1 MNREGT
7 DVTEERGTDQMN
19 ERRSEGK
26 RELEIPSVSRV
37 SLPRLSRCRY
47 SLSVPFTRLRHRSV
61 RDAGRYARLP
71 TLTVSPLAARGL
83 RPEAEPARVPRL
95 LTHLGRAS
103 LRSATSLGSFVAFGP
118 LRGVWLRDEGHGG

>member
-1 MNREGT
+1 M
-7 DVTEERGTDQMN
+7 TEERGTDQMN

-71 TLTVSPLAARGL
+71 TLTHYPTEWRVSVASVASS
-83 RPEAEPARVPRL
+83 EP
-95 LTHLGRAS
+95 
-103 LRSATSLGSFVAFGP
+103 
-118 LRGVWLRDEGHGG
+118 RDDR

>member
-1 MNREGT
+1 M
-7 DVTEERGTDQMN
+7 TEERGTDQMN

-61 RDAGRYARLP
+61 RDRDSEASTGMNSIED
-71 TLTVSPLAARGL
+71 LTIRNQHHHKS
-83 RPEAEPARVPRL
+83 
-95 LTHLGRAS
+95 
-103 LRSATSLGSFVAFGP
+103 SFAV
-118 LRGVWLRDEGHGG
+118 HSYKS